1 MTYLVTNKNYNAL
14 NGSGNKVPAIKAVR
28 ATTGIGLKEAK
39 DAVEAAMEGQTVE
52 INTSFNPRDPAFTG
66 TLSDLA
72 AIGFDLSDKTI
83 KSDIIL
89 ASVKQGAIMATKDE
103 NYDLA
108 QLLINVITD
117 YEQICEDRRQASLEL
132 AEKNKER
139 RHQNDIRNAER
150 ERIQAD
156 AMLAHEQATREAA
169 MTAKMRRD
177 S

>member
-1 MTYLVTNKNYNAL
+1 MTYLVTNKNYNAAY
-14 NGSGNKVPAIKAVR
+14 GSNNKVAAIKAVR

-39 DAVEAAMEGQTVE
+39 DAVEDAMEGQTVE

-72 AIGFDLSDKTI
+72 VIGFDLSDKTI

-89 ASVKQGAIMATKDE
+89 TSVKQAAIMATKDE
-103 NYDLA
+103 NIELA
-108 QLLINVITD
+108 RLLLNVITD
-117 YEQICEDRRQASLEL
+117 YEQICEDRRQASLD
-132 AEKNKER
+132 ADER
-139 RHQNDIRNAER
+139 NRERKHRQDMRNAER
-150 ERIQAD
+150 EKLQAD
-156 AMLAHEQATREAA
+156 ALLMHEQATREAA